1 MDVRRSIRF
10 HFSTFIEFA
19 SLITTCLADS
29 YILANVLCVLIFF
42 PEGAKD
48 VWLYDYLLQSCKF

>member
-1 MDVRRSIRF
+1 M
-10 HFSTFIEFA
+10 
-19 SLITTCLADS
+19 CLADS

-48 VWLYDYLLQSCKF
+48 VWLYDYLLQSRKF